1 MTLYYTSPENT
12 IYCFDKPLNYE
23 DSVFISG
30 SYEQEVADKGEV
42 IKVLI
47 AASCFVDGAEW
58 RIKQKNGNIVYY
70 QGTFELVQPESE
82 TL

>member
-1 MTLYYTSPENT
+1 MIISFYKQQELLFGFLKPEN
-12 IYCFDKPLNYE
+12 YA
-23 DSVFISG
+23 DSVFESG
-30 SYEQEVADKGEV
+30 SYSVDVLNRGDV
-42 IKVLI
+42 IKALI